1 MAESTDRM
9 LIENTLR
16 GDDLAFAELVRR
28 YQSTVWRA
36 VRRRLIDHF
45 ESEDAMQEVFLRAF
59 TSLSKFD
66 TSRPFD
72 RWIMRIAT
80 NYCIDV
86 LRHRRARQPWL
97 FEEYREISAHCP
109 RQDHA
114 ESSSLSSFELGRL
127 ACELLKAIKPKNRN
141 AFILRELEGLEYN
154 KVGAALQ
161 ITPLAARARVFRAR
175 QEMHRKLRTI
185 TDKGAPR
192 SIPARELQLRC
203 ATSS

>member
-16 GDDLAFAELVRR
+16 GDELAFAELVRR
-28 YQSTVWRA
+28 HHSAVWRA
-36 VRRRLIDHF
+36 IRRRLIDHF
-45 ESEDAMQEVFLRAF
+45 ESEDALQEVFLRAF
-59 TSLSKFD
+59 TSLPKFD

-97 FEEYREISAHCP
+97 FEEYREIAAHCP
-109 RQDHA
+109 PQNRR
-114 ESSSLSSFELGRL
+114 ESPSFSAFELGRL
-127 ACELLKAIKPKNRN
+127 AREMLKAIKPNNRY
-141 AFILRELEGLEYN
+141 AFILRELDGLDYDQ
-154 KVGAALQ
+154 VGAALR

-175 QEMHRKLRTI
+175 REMHRKLDGI
-185 TDKGAPR
+185 TGKGAPKF
-192 SIPARELQLRC
+192 IPTHALQLSR